1 MAIWFILIVVAY
13 LLGSIPVAYL
23 VAKWFHGI
31 DLGQY
36 GTGQMG
42 GGNLWRIAS
51 RRLGLMVGIFD
62 FSKGWG
68 MVWAAQALGLDITQ
82 QIVVGAATVIGHN
95 WSVFLRF
102 NGGRGVATTIGVVL
116 ILPFINDDMTPW
128 PAVAFATILA
138 GGVVITHRSALPM
151 FLASVVLPIVSCFYA
166 PLSVTMVFLAI
177 CLIIIIKRL
186 TVPLSVEAAS
196 VGKGQVFLNRL
207 LLDRDIRDRHAW
219 LYRVPPEVN
228 SAEQS
233 SVEKKTKEG

>member
-1 MAIWFILIVVAY
+1 MAIWFALIVVAY
-13 LLGSIPVAYL
+13 LLGSAPVAYL
-23 VAKWFHGI
+23 TAKWVHGI

-42 GGNLWRIAS
+42 GGNLWRMAS

-68 MVWAAQALGLDITQ
+68 MVWAAQALGLDVTQ
-82 QIVVGAATVIGHN
+82 QIVVGAAAVIGHN

-102 NGGRGVATTIGVVL
+102 SGGRGVATTIGVVL
-116 ILPFINDDMTPW
+116 ILPFINDMTPW
-128 PAVAFATILA
+128 TAVAFTTILA
-138 GGVVITHRSALPM
+138 GGTAITRRSAMPM
-151 FLASVVLPIVSCFYA
+151 FLASVALPIVSSFYE
-166 PLSVTMVFLAI
+166 PLPVTMVFLAI

-196 VGKGQVFLNRL
+196 VGKGQLFLNRL
-207 LLDRDIRDRHAW
+207 LLDRDIRDRRAW

-228 SAEQS
+228 SAKQS
-233 SVEKKTKEG
+233 SSEEKTTEG